1 MKGLLFT
8 ALIFAGLLQ
17 GQEEDSFLPQVVE
30 ASDFTAVQTQSPF
43 FRSLNLSD
51 SLILTGVAEV
61 DDEQVATLLNR
72 ETNET
77 FVVSSQLNSQ
87 GWKMVELKNDPDLE
101 KVAAKVSVEGGEVI
115 TIRYS
120 EVQLKPG
127 QTRPGGGPP
136 IEEAESRSRG
146 RGEGEG
152 RRGPPSEMREKMG
165 QLSEEQ
171 RGKLFEKMREYREKN
186 PDIPREEMGK
196 FMMKTMDRMIGK

>member
-1 MKGLLFT
+1 MKFGLLIILSLAT
-8 ALIFAGLLQ
+8 VVSAQ
-17 GQEEDSFLPQVVE
+17 DEPTFLPQTVE
-30 ASDFTAVQTQSPF
+30 ASDYTAMQTQSPF

-51 SLILTGVAEV
+51 SLILTGVARV
-61 DDEQVATLLNR
+61 DNEQVATLLNK

-101 KVAAKVSVEGGEVI
+101 KVAAKVSVEGGEVV

-120 EVQLKPG
+120 EVSLKPG

-136 IEEAESRSRG
+136 VEETQSRG
-146 RGEGEG
+146 KGRGDGEG
-152 RRGPPSEMREKMG
+152 RRGPPPEMREKMG

-186 PDIPREEMGK
+186 PDMPREEMGK
-196 FMMKTMDRMIGK
+196 FMMKTMEKMTAK